1 MTKCCVSGNTLSHLG
16 YFIFYIKLKDYTAA
30 GSICVEQMK
39 QKLLKVGPRLNS
51 RCFLMNRQTGSG
63 AGVVPDP
70 ELKLTGLSSLYGHD
84 RENMKN
90 LS

>member
-1 MTKCCVSGNTLSHLG
+1 MLCEWKHSVT
-16 YFIFYIKLKDYTAA
+16 
-30 GSICVEQMK
+30 
-39 QKLLKVGPRLNS
+39 PRLFHILHKIEGLHGS
-51 RCFLMNRQTGSG
+51 RFHLCRADETKVTESGSTPQLLMNRQTGGG